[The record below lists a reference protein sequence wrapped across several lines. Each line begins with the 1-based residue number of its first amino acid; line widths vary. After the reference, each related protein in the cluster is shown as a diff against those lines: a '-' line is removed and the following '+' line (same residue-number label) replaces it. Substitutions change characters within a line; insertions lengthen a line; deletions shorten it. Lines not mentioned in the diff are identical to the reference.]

1 MMQIRPGRSGDLERI
16 VEISRVSLPQAW
28 SRESLSAELDNP
40 ARARFLVA
48 EAAGQVIGF
57 IHWWLVL
64 DEGQIMNLAVN
75 PDYRRHG
82 AGRALLDAAV
92 RSASESGAV
101 SMVLEVREGSSA
113 ALGLYRSAGFSVI
126 AVRRGYYSDNGENAL
141 FMQRSFVHV

>member
-16 VEISRVSLPQAW
+16 DEISRVSLPQAW
-28 SRESLSAELDNP
+28 SRESLQAELDEP
-40 ARARFLVA
+40 ARARFLVVEA
-48 EAAGQVIGF
+48 EGQVIGF
-57 IHWWLVL
+57 IHWRLVL

-75 PDYRRHG
+75 PDNRRHG

-92 RSASESGAV
+92 RSASESGAAT
-101 SMVLEVREGSSA
+101 MVLEVREGSAA
-113 ALGLYRSAGFSVI
+113 ALGLYRSAGFVVI